1 MRVNYHLWSGVL
13 RYPRFTPPPGDAV
26 LAGLGIKITR
36 LGSFPLPTLVVDVN
50 LMDWALPL
58 SLHLGGPLL
67 AKPGVTFRI
76 GPINIGWSIL

>member
-1 MRVNYHLWSGVL
+1 MRVNYHLWSGVA
-13 RYPRFTPPPGDAV
+13 RCARGEGHIGTC
-26 LAGLGIKITR
+26 
-36 LGSFPLPTLVVDVN
+36 SFFPTLVVDVN